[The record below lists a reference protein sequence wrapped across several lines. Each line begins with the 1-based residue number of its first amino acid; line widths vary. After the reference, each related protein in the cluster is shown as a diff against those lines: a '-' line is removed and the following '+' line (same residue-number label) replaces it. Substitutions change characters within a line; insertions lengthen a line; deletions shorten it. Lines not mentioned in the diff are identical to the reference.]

1 MSAITLNASTFVDG
15 SNSGYIAC
23 AAIVGSNTTSIS
35 NASNTEINPYV
46 AYASGIGYVAQLFYN
61 SLNTANVLPINES
74 FYPGSH
80 TTTITASNIN
90 AMTTAPNPGNFY
102 LQKPL
107 LILYY
112 SSQQYSDSG
121 GTIRNLPNAF
131 IIPAPPGGSLNTY
144 GGIQISTATFIIQ
157 PCSAPT
163 ITSTLNYAN
172 GEAYLAWTAPTDDGG
187 SAITNYRVQYR
198 TSAGPGAWFTYSHPA
213 STALNI
219 IVTGLTLG
227 VTYDFQ
233 VAAENGYCT
242 GAGPLSG
249 PFSNI
254 TTLTIYTIPT
264 QPTNLT
270 VITQDGGYVY
280 LSWNP
285 STTTPPSLI
294 TYYIQYKVGGF
305 GDWME
310 LDTTTNT
317 FYTILNFSAI
327 AVVNNSVKYC
337 FQVYAKSI
345 ANDKSIPSNIA
356 EAMPYNNSLPTRLWA
371 RFEPNCPSFKI
382 TQNNVAET
390 SYDQQRKAN
399 ILQCPEN
406 GRLNFT
412 KQQLWAMAAR
422 NELSRKKG
430 WASQSDQYT
439 YPNTSNI
446 DNTINVG
453 LKQVGTTLTCW
464 NPPSPII
471 CNSSTASNVPGN
483 PVILCYAANAP
494 FNNYRYPKAYA
505 SGGTKWPFFTTK

>member
-1 MSAITLNASTFVDG
+1 MSAITLNASSFTDG
-15 SNSGYIAC
+15 PNSGYIAY

-35 NASNTEINPYV
+35 SSSNTQINPLPNT
-46 AYASGIGYVAQLFYN
+46 GIGYSSQLFYN
-61 SLNTANVLPINES
+61 SLNTANVLPIAGS
-74 FYPGSH
+74 FNPG
-80 TTTITASNIN
+80 TNLQTITASNIN

-112 SSQQYSDSG
+112 SAQTYNVSNQ
-121 GTIRNLPNAF
+121 LPNAF
-131 IIPAPPGGSLNTY
+131 LTPAPPGGSLNTY
-144 GGIQISTATFIIQ
+144 GGLQISTTTFIIQ

-198 TSAGPGAWFTYSHPA
+198 TSAGPGAWFTYSHPV

-219 IVTGLTLG
+219 IITGLTPG
-227 VTYDFQ
+227 VAYDFQ

-270 VITQDGGYVY
+270 AVTADGGYVY
-280 LSWNP
+280 LSWNA
-285 STTTPPSLI
+285 STTIPASVI
-294 TYYIQYKVGGF
+294 TYVIQYKVGGF

-327 AVVNNSVKYC
+327 AVVNNSIKYC

-345 ANDKSIPSNIA
+345 ANDTSVPSNIA
-356 EAMPYNNSLPTRLWA
+356 EAMPFNNSLPTRLWA

-382 TQNNVAET
+382 TENDVAET
-390 SYDQQRKAN
+390 SYDQQRKAS
-399 ILQCPEN
+399 ILQCPTN
-406 GRLNFT
+406 GLLNFT
-412 KQQLWAMAAR
+412 KAQLWAMAAR

-430 WASQSDQYT
+430 WASQSDEYT

-446 DNTINVG
+446 DNTVNVG
-453 LKQVGTTLTCW
+453 LKQVGNTLTCW
-464 NPPSPII
+464 ETVSPII
-471 CNSSTASNVPGN
+471 CNPSTASNVPGK
-483 PVILCYAANAP
+483 PVILCYSAGAP
-494 FNNYRYPKAYA
+494 FNNYRHSRTFA